1 MSLSK
6 PPQTQ
11 LPAVFPESFILC
23 YTIHVE
29 KISSPDGIVL
39 LAKRPGPTSFTSLN
53 SVKKALNTTKV
64 GHTGTLDSFAQ
75 GLLVVCTGRLT
86 KLAGNITAFDK
97 SYQAVIKFGEE
108 TDTLEYTGSVIKEAP
123 LPTQKSLEAALLKF
137 TGSIMQRPPTFSAI
151 HVNGKRASELAR
163 EGKSTELPA
172 RPVKIYNAQ
181 IKDIKFSSDG
191 LVQYA
196 LIDFSVSK
204 GTYIRSLARDIAY
217 ECGSAAHLTGLYRTK
232 VGNFK
237 IEDAA
242 GYKQLNSFSIENAI
256 TQSQAFLKQEEEAR
270 KIAQA
275 ETGAKSEKKLERRPF
290 VITQEEALLQEEIR
304 AKLLSFDNTTA
315 ADCGFESINIAS
327 ISAQADFFNGKKLS
341 TAMFTQNLRDY
352 SAGSQL
358 AVFNE
363 ENRFLGLIYK
373 DEKGRPG
380 YRFVLN

>member
-1 MSLSK
+1 MSNITEVSTK
-6 PPQTQ
+6 S
-11 LPAVFPESFILC
+11 A
-23 YTIHVE
+23 
-29 KISSPDGIVL
+29 KDGIVL
-39 LAKRPGPTSFTSLN
+39 LAKRPGPTSFASLN
-53 SVKKALNTTKV
+53 SVKKSLNTTKV

-97 SYQAVIKFGEE
+97 SYQAVIRFGQE
-108 TDTLEYTGSVIKEAP
+108 TDTLEYTGTVIKEAP
-123 LPTQKSLEAALLKF
+123 LPNETNLRTAVKKISQQ
-137 TGSIMQRPPTFSAI
+137 TMQIPPAFSAI
-151 HVNGKRASELAR
+151 HINGERASDLAR
-163 EGKSTELPA
+163 KGAQAQIPP
-172 RPVKIYNAQ
+172 RPIKIYKAE
-181 IKDIKFSSDG
+181 IKELKKNSEG
-191 LVQYA
+191 LVEYA

-242 GYKQLNSFSIENAI
+242 GFSTLKPFSIESAI
-256 TQSQAFLKQEEEAR
+256 LHEEP
-270 KIAQA
+270 AQDD
-275 ETGAKSEKKLERRPF
+275 
-290 VITQEEALLQEEIR
+290 EALKEEIR
-304 AKLLSFDNTTA
+304 TKLLTFDHTTA
-315 ADCGFESINIAS
+315 KECGFESIT
-327 ISAQADFFNGKKLS
+327 ISSPAAQADFFNGKKLLAS
-341 TAMFTQNLRDY
+341 MFKEDIKKLAPDTQ
-352 SAGSQL
+352 A